1 MKKLKVG
8 YYTLGC
14 KVNQYDTDSMRSL
27 MEANGFETKDFSEEC
42 DIYIINTCTVT
53 NTSDKKSRQIIS
65 RAHKRTPTQS

>member
-42 DIYIINTCTVT
+42 DIYIINTA
-53 NTSDKKSRQIIS
+53 Q
-65 RAHKRTPTQS
+65 